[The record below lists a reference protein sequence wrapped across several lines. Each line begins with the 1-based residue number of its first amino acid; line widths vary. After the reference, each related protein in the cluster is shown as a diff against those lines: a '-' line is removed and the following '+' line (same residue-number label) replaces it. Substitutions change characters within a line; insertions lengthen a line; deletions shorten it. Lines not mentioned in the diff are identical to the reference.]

1 MAIRDF
7 CIKPLYVCLL
17 FAGETGCIHVCM
29 CVCVRVCVCVSVC
42 VCVVGGWGGSSN
54 SIIPS
59 YNFRDKR
66 DGCRLWLALKKERHA
81 AAKAMIVQ
89 ARHCD
94 LQAT

>member
-1 MAIRDF
+1 
-7 CIKPLYVCLL
+7 
-17 FAGETGCIHVCM
+17 M